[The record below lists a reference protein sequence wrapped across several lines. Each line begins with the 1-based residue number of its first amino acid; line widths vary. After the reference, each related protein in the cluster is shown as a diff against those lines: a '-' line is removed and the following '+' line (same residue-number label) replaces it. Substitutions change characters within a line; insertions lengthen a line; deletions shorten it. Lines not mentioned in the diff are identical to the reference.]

1 MLPNVNLTTL
11 EQLLSSP
18 SVVENIRFDQKA
30 GSIPAKNAALTEGY
44 HLYVEFGLNLKIAAA
59 EDDASAI
66 KYLRTIETFAAIG
79 EQAAQLSK
87 ARILEINSE
96 RIHFLIES
104 PNNQDGMRRLLTLA
118 YSVVNVA
125 YEKLSPIAGDSWAGC
140 KATADHGKAVI
151 LISDIGGGSVV
162 SLGNVAN
169 RPAKRLALPE
179 GVKAGH
185 LAMPENLMPTVF
197 NLEAWKGWK
206 QLYLLEP
213 SEALRSS
220 VETEKRASLGKFH
233 YDHVERK
240 KIEFGGQTFYD
251 SFAKN
256 ASFSP
261 VKIQGFCLRADL
273 DGFSR
278 QVEEAFSGGYQAVI
292 KLVAQF
298 YQLLELPAAF
308 TSKFR
313 SGRTLVFPWA
323 GDCATVVVL
332 PNPGETF
339 SKVRET
345 IPATSSLTW
354 HRLSEGEKRFLDSMG
369 TARWAVGVAAG
380 DGDDGNEGRML
391 VTDIRAQGRTFK
403 VVAGWAARRS
413 SDAYQLDGIKG
424 TETVVPEP
432 DYQGLAEFWKDAF
445 NPIPECSSYRKATK
459 SALER
464 AEQKALEACA
474 RPNPVV
480 ISSGISVPA
489 PRSYFGK

>member
-1 MLPNVNLTTL
+1 MSPKINLTSL

-18 SVVENIRFDQKA
+18 SVVENVHFDQKA
-30 GSIPAKNAALTEGY
+30 GAIPSRNAALTEGY

-79 EQAAQLSK
+79 EQAAQLCK
-87 ARILEINSE
+87 ARILEINAE
-96 RIHFLIES
+96 RIHFLVES
-104 PNNQDGMRRLLTLA
+104 PHNHEGMRRLLTLA

-125 YEKLSPIAGDSWAGC
+125 YEKLAPIAGDSWAGC

-169 RPAKRLALPE
+169 RPAKRLAQPE

-197 NLEAWKGWK
+197 NLESWKGWK
-206 QLYLLEP
+206 QIYLLEP
-213 SEALRSS
+213 SEVLRRN
-220 VETEKRASLGKFH
+220 VETEKRASLGQFH

-251 SFAKN
+251 SFSKN

-278 QVEEAFSGGYQAVI
+278 QVEDAFASGQQAVI

-298 YQLLELPAAF
+298 YQLLQLPAAF
-308 TSKFR
+308 TSKLK
-313 SGRTLVFPWA
+313 SGRTLIFPWA

-339 SKVRET
+339 AKARET
-345 IPATSSLTW
+345 LPATCSLTW
-354 HRLSEGEKRFLDSMG
+354 HRLPEGEKRFLDSMG
-369 TARWAVGVAAG
+369 TSRWAVGVAAG
-380 DGDDGNEGRML
+380 DAEDGNEGRML
-391 VTDIRAQGRTFK
+391 VTDILAQGRTFK

-413 SDAYQLDGIKG
+413 NDAYQLDGIRG
-424 TETVVPEP
+424 TETVVSEP
-432 DYQGLAEFWKDAF
+432 DYQGLAKFWKDAF
-445 NPIPECSSYRKATK
+445 TTIPECSSYRKATK
-459 SALER
+459 SNLEK
-464 AEQKALEACA
+464 AESKALEASA

-480 ISSGISVPA
+480 TSLGLGVPT
-489 PRSYFGK
+489 PRSYYGK